1 MENINIYECQK
12 RYILPTYPEA
22 ELILVKGQGAYV
34 RNDKGREYLDF
45 TCGIGVC
52 NLGHCHRKVT
62 SEISAQATE
71 LMHVSNLFMTRK
83 QPLLAKKIIDSSFSG
98 RVFFANSGSEANEGM
113 IKFARKWGNK
123 RGRNKII
130 TMNNSFHGRSLATLA
145 ATGKSIYRKGFKP
158 KTQGFIEI
166 PFNDFRAVK
175 EAYYKSGKKIAAVL
189 LEPIQGEGGVIPAD
203 NNYIG
208 NLRKFCTDN
217 DILLMLDEVQTG
229 MGRTGE
235 FFAYKHYNIEPDL
248 MSMAKG
254 LGNGFPI
261 GAFAVNDS
269 VENVLTPGTHASTF
283 GGSPLACSAAI
294 AVFDAIYE
302 ENLLSNTAKMGGVL
316 MEELNKLKK
325 VNSSIR
331 AIRGKGLMVGIEFA
345 TDVKKI
351 IYKAREE
358 GLLLIPAG
366 KNVIRFYPPLN
377 VTAEELID
385 GLNIFKKIIKVL

>member
-1 MENINIYECQK
+1 
-12 RYILPTYPEA
+12 
-22 ELILVKGQGAYV
+22 
-34 RNDKGREYLDF
+34 
-45 TCGIGVC
+45 
-52 NLGHCHRKVT
+52 
-62 SEISAQATE
+62 
-71 LMHVSNLFMTRK
+71 
-83 QPLLAKKIIDSSFSG
+83 
-98 RVFFANSGSEANEGM
+98 
-113 IKFARKWGNK
+113 
-123 RGRNKII
+123 
-130 TMNNSFHGRSLATLA
+130 
-145 ATGKSIYRKGFKP
+145 
-158 KTQGFIEI
+158 
-166 PFNDFRAVK
+166 
-175 EAYYKSGKKIAAVL
+175 
-189 LEPIQGEGGVIPAD
+189 
-203 NNYIG
+203 
-208 NLRKFCTDN
+208 
-217 DILLMLDEVQTG
+217 
-229 MGRTGE
+229 
-235 FFAYKHYNIEPDL
+235 
-248 MSMAKG
+248 
-254 LGNGFPI
+254 GNGFPI